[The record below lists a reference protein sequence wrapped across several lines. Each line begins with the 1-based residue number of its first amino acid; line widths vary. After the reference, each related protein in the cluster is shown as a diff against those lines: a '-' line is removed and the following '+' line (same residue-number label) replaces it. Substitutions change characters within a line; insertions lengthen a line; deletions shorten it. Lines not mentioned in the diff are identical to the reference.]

1 MRGSLI
7 LTTALM
13 GSLFLSGCAFNTVS
27 NTTIKKE
34 HQSKM
39 LLPPPPAPKKVKR
52 DDEGEEKKIK
62 KIVKETGVPRYGP
75 NIYKTVGEGP
85 CGSDGCAKTKY
96 DITQDRATDFPV
108 SYRPKRETIVRDVVL
123 VEE

>member
-34 HQSKM
+34 NKSKM
-39 LLPPPPAPKKVKR
+39 VIPPPPAPKKKITKVESEKR
-52 DDEGEEKKIK
+52 IK
-62 KIVKETGVPRYGP
+62 KIVKESGVPQYGP

-85 CGSDGCAKTKY
+85 CGSNGCSKTRY
-96 DITQDRATDFPV
+96 DITQDGATDFPV
-108 SYRPKRETIVRDVVL
+108 SYRPKRETIVKDIVL